1 MVTAEATLR
10 RLWRPRAIAR
20 VAIPLLLILIL
31 AWVDKQ
37 WVSPP
42 KSQLRGWRDP
52 AHYGLVVVSALIAVY
67 AVRAFTESLGGALEG
82 YLGLGRARSAATFV
96 SVILY
101 GIVIVLAITGAG
113 FDLSGLLVGGAL
125 TGVIVG
131 IAAQASL
138 ANIIAGVVILFA
150 RPYTVGMY
158 VTVRGNAFSGA
169 EYSGQVRDVGLFYTA
184 LQSSGKEI
192 RIPNSIMVAAV
203 VVLRPQQLDVYIPIT
218 LPHSANLPAC
228 LELLQRDIESRAV
241 AQHAAQVALESV
253 TRAGYVVGVR
263 VFVASEAE
271 QRAVE
276 RAITAMDGTERL
288 LMAP

>member
-37 WVSPP
+37 WVATKGSH
-42 KSQLRGWRDP
+42 LRGWHDA

-67 AVRAFTESLGGALEG
+67 AVRAFTQSLGAALEG
-82 YLGLGRARSAATFV
+82 NLGLGRARSAATFV

-101 GIVIVLAITGAG
+101 SIVIVLAITGAG

-138 ANIIAGVVILFA
+138 ANIIAGLVILFA
-150 RPYTVGMY
+150 RPYSAGMY
-158 VTVRGNAFSGA
+158 LTVRAGAFGGV
-169 EYSGQVRDVGLFYTA
+169 EYSGQVWDVGLFYTT
-184 LQSSGKEI
+184 LHSGGKEI
-192 RIPNSIMVAAV
+192 RIPNSTMVAAV
-203 VVLRPQQLDVYIPIT
+203 VVLRPQELDVYIPIT
-218 LPHSANLPAC
+218 LPRSADLPAC
-228 LELLQRDIESRAV
+228 LELLRREIESRTV
-241 AQHAAQVALESV
+241 ARGAAQVALESV
-253 TRAGYVVGVR
+253 TDAGYVVGVR
-263 VFVASEAE
+263 VFVADEAE
-271 QRAVE
+271 RRAVE
-276 RAITAMDGTERL
+276 RAIAAIARPGQEDQD
-288 LMAP
+288 